1 MIIQKVGAHCFKFSA
16 GPVTVALNPPDVKSK
31 LKVNKFGSDVVL
43 VSLRHTDWD
52 GAETAS
58 HGDKKPFVVA
68 GPGAYEVGEIT
79 ISGFGTMSAYDGEEL
94 EFGNTAYIFNMDGIR
109 VLALG
114 ALSSTKLPQDLRA
127 ELDDIGIVLVPVGDG
142 TLDPKAA
149 HELMVTLEPKIIIP
163 YGVGP
168 EGDKAVA
175 AFCKAEGE
183 SPKAEEKL
191 TIRAKEVAA
200 KDGEV
205 VLLS

>member
-16 GPVTVALNPPDVKSK
+16 GPVTLALNPPDAKSA

-43 VSLRHTDWD
+43 VSLRNRDWD
-52 GAETAS
+52 GAETAT
-58 HGDKKPFVVA
+58 HGDKQPFIIQS
-68 GPGAYEVGEIT
+68 PGAYEVGEIT
-79 ISGFGTMSAYDGEEL
+79 ISGFGTPSAYTGDEL
-94 EFGNTAYIFNMDGIR
+94 AVGNTVYVFTMDDIR

-114 ALSSTKLPQDLRA
+114 ALSSTKLPQDLRE

-168 EGDKAVA
+168 DGDKAVA

-183 SPKAEEKL
+183 TPKAEEKL
-191 TIRAKEVAA
+191 TIRAKEVATH
-200 KDGEV
+200 DGTV
-205 VLLS
+205 ILLS

>member
-1 MIIQKVGAHCFKFSA
+1 MIIQKVGGHCFKFSA
-16 GPVTVALNPPDVKSK
+16 GPVTVALNPPDTKSK

-43 VSLRHTDWD
+43 VSLRNPDWD

-58 HGDKKPFVVA
+58 HGDKKPFVVS

-79 ISGFGTMSAYDGEEL
+79 ISGFGTTSAYVGDEL

-168 EGDKAVA
+168 DGDKAVA
-175 AFCKAEGE
+175 AFLKAEGE